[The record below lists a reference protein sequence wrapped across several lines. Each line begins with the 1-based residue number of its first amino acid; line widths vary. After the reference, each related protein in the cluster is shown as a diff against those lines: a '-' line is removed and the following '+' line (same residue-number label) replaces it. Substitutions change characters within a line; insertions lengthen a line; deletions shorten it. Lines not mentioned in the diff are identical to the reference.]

1 LRELQT
7 GRPCPKGPH
16 YHRRFKHPVG
26 TNLAIAELQR
36 NYIALGMT
44 LELETINTCAGHDE
58 GAKSHRRNG
67 ASEGR

>member
-1 LRELQT
+1 
-7 GRPCPKGPH
+7 
-16 YHRRFKHPVG
+16 VG

-36 NYIALGMT
+36 NYIALGMMR
-44 LELETINTCAGHDE
+44 ELETISTCAGHDE